1 MTAEVMK
8 ELGLNDEQQAKVT
21 EAMKGLV
28 QRSTADSGTGGTSNP
43 LGGNTMNFRGMM
55 GNNASDALLLR
66 QRMMNALANILTDEQ
81 MQKYQAMGSST
92 AVRPA
97 TIYVLNAKGQPEAK
111 SIRVGLATD
120 SQTEVVSGL
129 NEGDKVIVR
138 ERTEKKG

>member
-1 MTAEVMK
+1 MK

-21 EAMKGLV
+21 EAMKGLM
-28 QRSTADSGTGGTSNP
+28 QRSTPDSGTGGTSNP

-55 GNNASDALLLR
+55 GNNANDALLLR

-81 MQKYQAMGSST
+81 MLKYQAMGSST

-120 SQTEVVSGL
+120 SQTEVLSGL